1 MVFLLQRKSAGARDG
16 TGIYEAVGVII
27 HTWERV
33 FTQGG
38 VKWTMC
44 LACPLHLSHP
54 SGCGDWAHIFLEIF
68 YTMMQLP
75 LNLEINASQISSEA
89 SKPKPSQQPCN
100 AGVIPP
106 HPHYWRDNRG
116 SVSEIT
122 AQLHTA
128 WLADLRFQSHC
139 HQTQRYAN
147 EHFWSPYLLS
157 SPWLLRTSC
166 TFSI

>member
-16 TGIYEAVGVII
+16 TGIYEAVGVTV

-89 SKPKPSQQPCN
+89 SKPKPSQQPYN
-100 AGVIPP
+100 AGVIPSSP
-106 HPHYWRDNRG
+106 LLTRQQRLSVRDNC
-116 SVSEIT
+116 SVTHS
-122 AQLHTA
+122 
-128 WLADLRFQSHC
+128 LAGRSKVSV
-139 HQTQRYAN
+139 T
-147 EHFWSPYLLS
+147 LS
-157 SPWLLRTSC
+157 SNTTLC
-166 TFSI
+166 